1 METYIVMVHRFW
13 DYEKKETVV
22 RAIATL
28 AEDFASQTSISASDI
43 MYFKIKADSEEEA
56 KRLAIIDR
64 EGFEKKVASLHAEL
78 AEVYEKYNVYTGQ

>member
-43 MYFKIKADSEEEA
+43 MYFK
-56 KRLAIIDR
+56 
-64 EGFEKKVASLHAEL
+64 GFVILIFSK
-78 AEVYEKYNVYTGQ
+78 